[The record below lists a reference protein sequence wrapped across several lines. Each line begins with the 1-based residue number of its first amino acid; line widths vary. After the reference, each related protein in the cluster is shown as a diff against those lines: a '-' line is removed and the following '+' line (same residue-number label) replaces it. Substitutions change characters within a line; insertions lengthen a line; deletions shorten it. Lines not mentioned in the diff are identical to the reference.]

1 MGQERSRGGRPLRD
15 VRCPTRDQIGGE
27 LFTSR
32 PVSAPVGVQDV
43 LVSGSDQ
50 EELERLYREQG
61 DRMWRSVLAF
71 AGDPEVAKDA
81 VAEAFA
87 QALRRGD
94 ELRDPERWLWRAAFR
109 IAAGELKERG
119 RQAAVVPE
127 GSYEMEEPARE
138 LMEALRKLSGKQR
151 AAVVLHHA
159 GGYSVRDVAT
169 IIGSTSAAVRVHL
182 MRARRRLRELL
193 EDDDA

>member
-1 MGQERSRGGRPLRD
+1 M
-15 VRCPTRDQIGGE
+15 
-27 LFTSR
+27 
-32 PVSAPVGVQDV
+32 
-43 LVSGSDQ
+43 SGSDQ
-50 EELERLYREQG
+50 GELERLYREQG

-94 ELRDPERWLWRAAFR
+94 EVRDPERWLWRTSFR

-119 RQAAVVPE
+119 RHTAIVPE
-127 GSYEMEEPARE
+127 GSYEMEVPARE
-138 LMEALRKLSGKQR
+138 LMGALKKLSEKQR

-159 GGYSVRDVAT
+159 GGYPVREVAQ

-193 EDDDA
+193 EDDDG